1 MSWNLNSANLGM
13 AETEHRHLVSVL
25 LSSGL
30 CEDYMEKISE
40 WERLGLFMSVEDEV
54 QICTIPLHISS
65 APLACLMPD
74 VPLPFLNS
82 WQGQAKMRWAS
93 FHPL

>member
-1 MSWNLNSANLGM
+1 MSWNLNSEKLGM

-30 CEDYMEKISE
+30 CEDYMEKNSE

-54 QICTIPLHISS
+54 
-65 APLACLMPD
+65 
-74 VPLPFLNS
+74 
-82 WQGQAKMRWAS
+82 
-93 FHPL
+93 